1 MLLHIDRV
9 KFKVKPTGAEIG
21 GIKSRFTKSASIKD
35 MTAKQLADCLTAG
48 QTVQPGCLPFFRK
61 QPYKGLQ
68 RHKRRRFCE
77 ADCFHERH

>member
-48 QTVQPGCLPFFRK
+48 QTV
-61 QPYKGLQ
+61 
-68 RHKRRRFCE
+68 
-77 ADCFHERH
+77 

>member
-48 QTVQPGCLPFFRK
+48 QTVQPGVPK
-61 QPYKGLQ
+61 AAVQ
-68 RHKRRRFCE
+68 RATKAQKTQTLRSRLFS
-77 ADCFHERH
+77 